1 MSLLGKLRGRLHGL
15 LLVGAIGFMSP
26 AALAD
31 ANVDLGYSRSQTFSS
46 ALRYLRIDLG
56 VEVTEKDA
64 DAAYLLF
71 LYVPHGQKE
80 STFGAVEIVDTGDGG
95 IRLSVKLPRLASY
108 HETVIRDALVKKLR
122 QDYGSERA
130 KKVPKKD
137 TPKPKAPPE
146 GAPPEEEKPPKSGE
160 DAPES

>member
-1 MSLLGKLRGRLHGL
+1 MSLRRKLRGRLHGL
-15 LLVGAIGFMSP
+15 LLVGAIGWASP
-26 AALAD
+26 SALAD
-31 ANVDLGYSRSQTFSS
+31 ANIDLAYSRGQTFSS
-46 ALRYLRIDLG
+46 ALRYLRVDLG

-71 LYVPHGQKE
+71 LYVPHGQKK
-80 STFGAVEIVDTGDGG
+80 STFGAVEIVETGDGR

-122 QDYGSERA
+122 QDYGSEGA

-137 TPKPKAPPE
+137 TPKPKEPEEEAPPN
-146 GAPPEEEKPPKSGE
+146 EEKPPKSGE
-160 DAPES
+160 EAPES